1 MIKLFIEPGYKVK
14 APARDFGNAGIDFFV
29 PEYNKVF
36 EEAFK
41 LKNLNTGAELDF
53 VKQQIIVKPHSDVNI
68 PTGIRSRISANIAL
82 EAQNKSGVAMK
93 YKMVYGAATVDAN
106 YQGIIHA
113 HLINTSDKEV
123 IIPLGAKIVQFIP
136 RFIDISPIEVINGED
151 VSFEEFY
158 KDFEFSNR
166 GEGAFGS
173 TGTK

>member
-1 MIKLFIEPGYKVK
+1 MIKLFVEPGYEVK
-14 APARDFGNAGIDFFV
+14 KPVREFGNAGIDFFI
-29 PEYNKVF
+29 PEYNRVF
-36 EEAFK
+36 EDAFIV
-41 LKNLNTGAELDF
+41 KNINTGAVLDF
-53 VKQQIIVKPHSDVNI
+53 VKKCIIVKPHGDVNI

-113 HLINTSDKEV
+113 HLINTSDKEIV
-123 IIPLGAKIVQFIP
+123 LPLGAKIVQFIP
-136 RFIDISPIEVINGED
+136 RFIDISPVEVYDDITL
-151 VSFEEFY
+151 EEFY
-158 KDFEFSNR
+158 DNFEFSNR